1 MESIYLIIRLTA
13 FIFLTRKPKPKLRNH
28 LYYKLHPYVSSGVV
42 SCSFGFLMIS
52 IGFLLFSVGVL
63 MLVQGIVVAFDM
75 ANL

>member
-1 MESIYLIIRLTA
+1 
-13 FIFLTRKPKPKLRNH
+13 LRNH